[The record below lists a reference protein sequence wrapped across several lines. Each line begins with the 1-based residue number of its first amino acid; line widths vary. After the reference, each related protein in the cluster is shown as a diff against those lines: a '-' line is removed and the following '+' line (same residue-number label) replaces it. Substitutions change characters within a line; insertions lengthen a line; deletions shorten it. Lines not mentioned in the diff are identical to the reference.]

1 MILFEKLQQNDKLT
15 ISPLDPDYTGPYPAL
30 IRITG
35 IGESVVFANRK
46 TGLIYPI
53 DSKSGRQVSKLKNG
67 RKAGRYIEKNG
78 IPYGTYEYTVT
89 SRTSYYIKAKQKALA
104 SGNEQTVLIT
114 EKGVTYG

>member
-1 MILFEKLQQNDKLT
+1 MNLFEKLQQSDKLT

-30 IRITG
+30 LKITG
-35 IGESVVFANRK
+35 IGEGVVFANRK

-78 IPYGTYEYTVT
+78 IPYGTYEYEVI
-89 SRTSYYIKAKQKALA
+89 RRAENYIVANQKSLA
-104 SGNEQTVLIT
+104 TGRNQVIIVY
-114 EKGVTYG
+114 KGE